1 MQSYSKRVC
10 RVSICSVGTFFT
22 EAMQKHDLESEQEE
36 EILEGITYLVNDT
49 EE

>member
-1 MQSYSKRVC
+1 MLGGNFLHIS
-10 RVSICSVGTFFT
+10 T